1 MIQQVLILS
10 QNVHDI
16 QVLPLVFVQ
25 TLYLYV
31 EDAVRVQK
39 DTALLFNI
47 LCEAFLVFLLDFPQL
62 FQNSLVIFKDIEL
75 FQFAAVYQELVANL
89 FPQQLGQT
97 RIGLI
102 QPSSVSNTIGNV
114 LELVRGIQ
122 IFIMENRFLDDFG
135 VQLRNAVDAV
145 RSHYTQSCHVNLIVL
160 DDGHSGGLCTVAAV
174 AFHQACTV
182 TVVDFYDN
190 LEDSRNNLLYKVDIP
205 LFQSFCH
212 NGVVGVSK
220 GVGNDVPSVIPS
232 ITAVIQQNPHQFR
245 NGEGRVGVVDVDGN
259 LFVQVI
265 QCAVYAHVVVY
276 DVTDGSSTQEVLLT
290 QTQGLSFEVVVVRIQ
305 NLRNCICHG
314 VLAQCTCIVPFV
326 EGLHIKARSF
336 CLPQTQ
342 SRNAFTAVTR
352 NIQVVR
358 NCQYG
363 VVVVVREVV
372 IGILPVFLNFA
383 FKVYFNGFIRLRVE
397 PYRAARQPVVREFRL
412 PAVLEFLTEDTVFI
426 ADGMTGC
433 RNALCCHCI
442 QIASSQSA
450 QTAVTQTSIR
460 FLFINLVDVDVIIIQ
475 DGSHIVYQF
484 EVV

>member
-1 MIQQVLILS
+1 MI
-10 QNVHDI
+10 
-16 QVLPLVFVQ
+16 
-25 TLYLYV
+25 
-31 EDAVRVQK
+31 
-39 DTALLFNI
+39 
-47 LCEAFLVFLLDFPQL
+47 
-62 FQNSLVIFKDIEL
+62 
-75 FQFAAVYQELVANL
+75 
-89 FPQQLGQT
+89 
-97 RIGLI
+97 
-102 QPSSVSNTIGNV
+102 
-114 LELVRGIQ
+114 
-122 IFIMENRFLDDFG
+122 
-135 VQLRNAVDAV
+135 
-145 RSHYTQSCHVNLIVL
+145 
-160 DDGHSGGLCTVAAV
+160 
-174 AFHQACTV
+174 
-182 TVVDFYDN
+182 
-190 LEDSRNNLLYKVDIP
+190 
-205 LFQSFCH
+205 
-212 NGVVGVSK
+212 GVSK

-245 NGEGRVGVVDVDGN
+245 NSKGRVGVVDVDGN

-276 DVTDGSSTQEVLLT
+276 NVTDGSSTQEVLLT

-326 EGLHIKARSF
+326 EGLHIKAWSF

-342 SRNAFTAVTR
+342 SRNAFAAVTR

-383 FKVYFNGFIRLRVE
+383 FKVYFNGFIRLRVK
-397 PYRAARQPVVREFRL
+397 PYRTARQPVVREFGL
-412 PAVLEFLTEDTVFI
+412 PAVLKFLTEDPVFI

-450 QTAVTQTSIR
+450 QTAVAQTSIR